1 VLPLALLGLAHA
13 ALAVRTGCSPYY
25 VAAIIAWTG
34 AVLSY
39 GDRAAPSAKASLTSQ
54 IAGAALCAAGL
65 VGAAYWSRDY
75 YAALRFTALF
85 AGGGFLIFR
94 NGARSLRARELILLS
109 LPMLTPV
116 PQAIVAIFAPQK
128 LTLLFTAALL
138 RLAGEQPAISG
149 DVLSISNGAIRV
161 IDACCGFAG
170 TSQLIAVA
178 MLLGCLFETTR
189 AQKIGIFAAALA
201 AGFVANC
208 SRLATLAILT
218 RTDYAA
224 FEWWH
229 SSAGEHRFTIAALA
243 LSGLAWWLMMRE
255 RKENLREVA
264 AR

>member
-1 VLPLALLGLAHA
+1 VLPLALLGLVHA

-34 AVLSY
+34 AILSY
-39 GDRAAPSAKASLTSQ
+39 GDRAAPCEKASLASK
-54 IAGAALCAAGL
+54 IAGAALCSAGL
-65 VGAAYWSRDY
+65 LGAAYWSRDY

-94 NGARSLRARELILLS
+94 NGARSLRAREVILLS
-109 LPMLTPV
+109 LPLLTPV

-138 RLAGEQPAISG
+138 RIAGEQPQIAG
-149 DVLSISNGAIRV
+149 DVLSIPDGAIRV

-170 TSQLIAVA
+170 ISQLIAVA
-178 MLLGCLFETTR
+178 VMIACLFETTR
-189 AQKIGIFAAALA
+189 AQKIGIFASAFA

-208 SRLATLAILT
+208 SRLATLAILI
-218 RTDYAA
+218 RSDYAA

-229 SSAGEHRFTIAALA
+229 SSAGEHRFTFAALA
-243 LSGLAWWLMMRE
+243 VSGLAWWVMLRE
-255 RKENLREVA
+255 RKENLREVP